1 MEESRVESIQMQ
13 YTVGVGTSSRCDGGG
28 ACSCASGCDA
38 SVSSSVVTIGGAW
51 GDPNGVGVGLAWKTL
66 SPSLSYRLKPLFC
79 PSNSASSSGKGEFPA
94 SGEQGCK
101 GKSLSSVQTQNN
113 DPISVTYS
121 LL

>member
-1 MEESRVESIQMQ
+1 MQ

-28 ACSCASGCDA
+28 ASSCASGCDV
-38 SVSSSVVTIGGAW
+38 SISSSVVTIGGAW
-51 GDPNGVGVGLAWKTL
+51 GDPNGVGVGVGLAWKML

-79 PSNSASSSGKGEFPA
+79 PSNSASNSGKGEFPA
-94 SGEQGCK
+94 SGEQGYK

-121 LL
+121 L

>member
-1 MEESRVESIQMQ
+1 MQ

-79 PSNSASSSGKGEFPA
+79 PSNSASNSGKGEFPA
-94 SGEQGCK
+94 SGEQEKASVQCRLRIMTL
-101 GKSLSSVQTQNN
+101 SLSLTPFC
-113 DPISVTYS
+113 DAYR
-121 LL
+121 